1 MAFSE
6 TLIMAAA
13 NAAPRGVERLVRAAV
28 TNGKLLALS
37 HSITQRTLRRVKKL
51 DRIAVV
57 SDTNI
62 GDAVVLQGACAAF
75 KRWLPACE
83 IDYFYQQKAQPLLQA
98 NPFIDCHHPVFTDA
112 DFTSAQ
118 NRRAVQASVRE
129 REYDLVLN
137 LYPFL
142 MNSELAGA
150 NCPILVPYRLVADIV
165 RAESNPTAIAHV
177 AYHLVGY
184 VDSIARSLV
193 GRPDDETTQEHPGG
207 SILYL
212 HNDVPARAEKIL
224 RAAGVEANASIAFF
238 NPDSSSRFSRIP
250 IPLQVELLQKLLAL
264 DRYDRILLGP
274 AYSFGEIPD
283 QLCAQVAGH
292 PGFQKLVRLP
302 QNIPI
307 DSYAGLID
315 HADLFITADTAQM
328 HIAAARRVTP
338 DLSGGFRNRT
348 SLLTIFGATHS
359 RIYGYDSFANG
370 YLDSN
375 QDAPAKVFQGAPPCR
390 NLTCIHKTRKTCR
403 TVECFTGLDAAPVM
417 AWIENGVPWPTDAA
431 TQSATAQQHALTSVH
446 VRRSPVEPG
455 AHEPIIVVSGLPRS
469 GTSLMMQMLE
479 AGGIAIATDGIRTP
493 DADNPR
499 GYYELERVK
508 SLDRN
513 GSWLS
518 ECRGKA
524 VKIISMLLSKLPA
537 HHEYRIIFME
547 RSLPEILASQKK
559 MLERRG
565 MGDTGENEEELIS
578 SFRRHIASVQQTLSS
593 QGNVQMLS
601 VPYRSIME
609 SPRQVADELGRFLD
623 KDLHIDRMVQA
634 VDTTLYR
641 HKDPIP
647 HPEC

>member
-13 NAAPRGVERLVRAAV
+13 NAAPRGVERLVRAVV
-28 TNGKLLALS
+28 TNGRLLALS
-37 HSITQRTLRRVKKL
+37 HAITQRTLRRVKKL

-83 IDYFYQQKAQPLLQA
+83 IDFFYQQKAQPLLQA

-165 RAESNPTAIAHV
+165 RAESNPTATAHV
-177 AYHLVGY
+177 AYHLARYVG
-184 VDSIARSLV
+184 SIARSLV
-193 GRPDDETTQEHPGG
+193 GHSDDEIVEENPGG

-212 HNDVPARAEKIL
+212 HNDVPARADEIL
-224 RAAGVEANASIAFF
+224 RAAGVEEDASIVFF

-250 IPLQVELLQKLLAL
+250 LPLQVELLQKLLAL
-264 DRYDRILLGP
+264 DRFDRILLGP

-283 QLCAQVAGH
+283 ELCAQVAGL
-292 PGFQKLVRLP
+292 PGIQKLIRLP

-315 HADLFITADTAQM
+315 RADLFITADTAQM

-338 DLSGGFRNRT
+338 DLGGSFRNRT

-359 RIYGYDSFANG
+359 RIYGYDSFSSG

-403 TVECFTGLDAAPVM
+403 TVECFTGLDTAPVM
-417 AWIENGVPWPTDAA
+417 AWMENGVPWPTNAA
-431 TQSATAQQHALTSVH
+431 SRSAKAQQHAFTSIH

-455 AHEPIIVVSGLPRS
+455 VHEPIIVVSGLPRS

-479 AGGIAIATDGIRTP
+479 AGGIEIATDGIRTP

-513 GSWLS
+513 GSWLG

-524 VKIISMLLSKLPA
+524 VKIISLLLSKLPA
-537 HHEYRIIFME
+537 YHEYRIIFME
-547 RSLPEILASQKK
+547 RSFPEILASQKK
-559 MLERRG
+559 MLEHRG
-565 MGDTGENEEELIS
+565 MSDTGENEEELVS
-578 SFRRHIASVQQTLSS
+578 SFRRHIASVQQALSS
-593 QGNVQMLS
+593 QSNIQMLS
-601 VPYRSIME
+601 VAYCSIIE
-609 SPRQVADELGRFLD
+609 SPRQVADQLGRFLG
-623 KDLHIDRMVQA
+623 KDLHLDQMARA
-634 VDTTLYR
+634 VDATLYR
-641 HKDPIP
+641 HKDPRP
-647 HPEC
+647 HREC